1 MNTQT
6 QMHKYTNF
14 TVTSVKYLCNHS
26 SFRKYKIHKY
36 EIHTNTNPQKLI
48 KNTQAARS
56 LAPGL
61 LWWQIPV

>member
-1 MNTQT
+1 MR
-6 QMHKYTNF
+6 KYTNF
-14 TVTSVKYLCNHS
+14 TVTGGKYLCDHS
-26 SFRKYKIHKY
+26 SFHNYKIHKY